1 MTITLN
7 DIINYGS
14 ATFKVVKF
22 STSEDIKH
30 LQNSLDDL
38 SYDCVQI
45 GTIISYCINDNIPYG
60 YLICDGSVISR
71 TTYAT
76 LFQLIGTTYGIGDG
90 ETTFNIPNLTDKF
103 LQGNSVAGTNK
114 SAGLPN
120 ITGSIR
126 TNNNGSYWYS
136 RLESSGVFNSE
147 DSRTLASIS
156 MNQGSTGTVKST
168 FDASRSSSIY
178 GNSTTV
184 QPPAMTV
191 RFLIKV
197 FNKF

>member
-22 STSEDIKH
+22 STSEDIRY
-30 LQNSLDDL
+30 LQNSLNDL
-38 SYDCVQI
+38 SYDCVPI
-45 GTIISYCINDNIPYG
+45 GTIISYCINNNIPYG
-60 YLICDGSVISR
+60 YLICDGSAISR
-71 TTYAT
+71 TTYNI

-114 SAGLPN
+114 DAGLPN
-120 ITGSIR
+120 ITGTVGGTGGGEPKFGTQSGAFYPQYNVSYASAT
-126 TNNNGSYWYS
+126 TNSNGYS
-136 RLESSGVFNSE
+136 RTDGIILN
-147 DSRTLASIS
+147 
-156 MNQGSTGTVKST
+156 
-168 FDASRSSSIY
+168 ASRSSSIY

-191 RFLIKV
+191 RFLIKA